1 MSTAIRRRLPDRRAS
16 TTFEVE
22 AFGLRFTVT
31 ASSFAHGGL
40 GEVFLR
46 NHKCDSAAGVMA
58 SDSAIAASLALQ
70 YGCPAEVLRKALSRD
85 ARGNPSGPLAAALDA
100 LSLPP
105 ADGEATSGGAAT
117 PGLTPSARARVGAQI
132 TTLEPVL

>member
-1 MSTAIRRRLPDRRAS
+1 MAERARLADRRAS

-40 GEVFLR
+40 GELFIR
-46 NHKCDSAAGVMA
+46 NHKCDSGAGIMA

-100 LSLPP
+100 LSQLPP
-105 ADGEATSGGAAT
+105 TDGEATSASPRLPSG
-117 PGLTPSARARVGAQI
+117 PRPSAGDLVAI
-132 TTLEPVL
+132 SELLP